1 MLLISPV
8 ISSLLACYRSVQ
20 HFMAGGVLSTCGDI
34 HQIFVHEA
42 EWGITG
48 LLFTIQLF
56 FPALCIYELACQT

>member
-8 ISSLLACYRSVQ
+8 ISSLLACYRSMQ
-20 HFMAGGVLSTCGDI
+20 HFMAGGVLNTCGDI
-34 HQIFVHEA
+34 HQIFMHEA

-56 FPALCIYELACQT
+56 FPTLYIYKLGCQT